1 MSGERVRDGAVGA
14 DDAPEIDGEWPL
26 RRLLTEGGIGSGPKT
41 ADDMSYEQSR
51 EAFDR
56 VLVGNPDPATLGA
69 FLLANRWKEST
80 PEELAGF
87 ADSMRERSVV
97 SATPDADPVDC
108 GGNYDGKQKTAVLG
122 VASGLVAAAA
132 GTPVVAH
139 SGPSL
144 PAKHGTTYGDVLAAL
159 GVPTDL
165 DPADSAAMTDEVGF
179 GFYAQSRFNP
189 LVHDLRETR
198 ESVGVRTSINTVE
211 TLANP
216 ANAPVHFGSFYH
228 LSYAERIAGTV
239 RESTEL
245 PFERVVMAQGMEGY
259 DDVRPGTTRVAEWA
273 AESGTE
279 GGRIED
285 DEVETANFGV
295 EFERDDLRVEDLPAD
310 SARVTEAVL
319 SGERDGPF
327 ADAVALNAGFRIY
340 AGGGA
345 ESVGAGVE
353 RARDAL
359 ADGSAAKRLDALRAF
374 EP

>member
-1 MSGERVRDGAVGA
+1 MSKSRR
-14 DDAPEIDGEWPL
+14 DDAAIEGEWPL
-26 RRLLTEGGIGSGPKT
+26 RRLLTEVCGSGPKT
-41 ADDMSYEQSR
+41 ADDMSYEQAR
-51 EAFDR
+51 EAFAR
-56 VLVGNPDPATLGA
+56 VLAGDPDPETLGA

-80 PEELAGF
+80 PRELAGF
-87 ADSMRERSVV
+87 TDAMRELSVRV
-97 SATPDADPVDC
+97 AEPDADPVDC

-139 SGPSL
+139 SGPDL
-144 PAKHGTTYGDVLAAL
+144 PAKYGTTYGDVLAEL

-165 DPADSAAMTDEVGF
+165 EPAESAAMVDEVGF

-189 LVHDLRETR
+189 LVHERRPAR
-198 ESVGVRTSINTVE
+198 ESIGVRTSINTVE

-216 ANAPVHFGSFYH
+216 ANASVHFGSFYH

-239 RESTEL
+239 RESERL
-245 PFERVVMAQGMEGY
+245 PVERVVMAQGIEGY
-259 DDVRPGTTRVAEWA
+259 DDVRPGTTRVAEWDGSA
-273 AESGTE
+273 
-279 GGRIED
+279 GGDGEIED
-285 DEVETANFGV
+285 GEVETTALGV
-295 EFERDDLRVEDLPAD
+295 EFEREDLRVDDLPAD
-310 SARVTEAVL
+310 SAGVTEDVL
-319 SGERDGPF
+319 TGERDGPV
-327 ADAVALNAGFRIY
+327 ADAIALNAGFRVY
-340 AGGGA
+340 AGGDA